1 MESGRSIFTKKR
13 LSDINAIDRDGKY
26 EADKRRLLVDLWEER
41 CGDDATYDAMIT
53 AMLKAGKM
61 NEATN
66 LCKLLQDTAHG
77 FVAYQSPYHTHS
89 PASLTW
95 NWLKA
100 KVTTSV
106 LYLLPKQIRKRKKF
120 CFSVAALLI
129 ILLQTLIYTIGTYV
143 SCYIP

>member
-77 FVAYQSPYHTHS
+77 KQVYCIIPAVYRLCIDIVILCVLQDLLHTSH
-89 PASLTW
+89 PITH
-95 NWLKA
+95 
-100 KVTTSV
+100 T
-106 LYLLPKQIRKRKKF
+106 
-120 CFSVAALLI
+120 ALHH
-129 ILLQTLIYTIGTYV
+129 
-143 SCYIP
+143 